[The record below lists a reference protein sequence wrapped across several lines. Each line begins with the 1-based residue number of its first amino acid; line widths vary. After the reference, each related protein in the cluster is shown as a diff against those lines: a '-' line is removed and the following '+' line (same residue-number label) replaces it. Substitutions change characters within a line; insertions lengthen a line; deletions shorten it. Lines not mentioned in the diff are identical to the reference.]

1 MILVDAQRVTMSRPD
16 RALFTDLSVTVS
28 SGDRLGVVGINGSGK
43 TTLLQVLAGRRL
55 PESGQVIRGGSVRI
69 AYLDQNPELP
79 DGPVRA
85 AVGDSWEADSVLDK
99 LGMGALSDAPTTSL
113 SGGQR
118 KRVALA
124 RTLVGESD
132 LLILDEP
139 TNHLD
144 IEGIA
149 WLEERLAGFRGGLV
163 LVTHDRHLL
172 DRLTTKVVE
181 IDRGSSYVHLGGY
194 ASYLLARAER
204 EARTAETETK
214 RRNLARRELEWLRRG
229 APART
234 SKPRARIE
242 AATAIVNGRPPE
254 AARQGDLDLLFAQTP
269 RLGNT
274 VVELHSVGH
283 GWHEGS
289 SLFSG
294 VELAIDPRERLGV
307 LGPNGAGKSTLLE
320 IIAGRIT
327 PREGRVVTGPTV
339 RLGYYDQ
346 LGASLDPDLRAI
358 EVVAGP
364 NRQPDWSD
372 EAFLRRFWFDKDAMW
387 AQVGTLSGGERR
399 RLQLVATLAGRPNVL
414 LLDEPT
420 NDLDLDTLRALEEFL
435 EDWPGALLAVSHD
448 RAFLER
454 TVSDVIVLDGKGFA
468 GRWPGGHQAWLESFR
483 ASHRVTSA
491 GGPGGQSGSARRGH
505 RGDTRQPRVA
515 ERRSPST
522 LRRLIKE
529 AERDLARLE
538 RRRSELDGALAIAS
552 DHRELGRLGTELA
565 DLTEALHQA
574 EERWLTLAGEAE
586 G

>member
-16 RALFTDLSVTVS
+16 RPLFTELSVTVS

-43 TTLLQVLAGRRL
+43 STLLQVLAGSRS
-55 PESGQVIRGGSVRI
+55 PESGQVTRGASVRI
-69 AYLDQNPELP
+69 GCLDQNPELP
-79 DGPVRA
+79 PGPVRA
-85 AVGDSWEADSVLDK
+85 AVGESWEAAAVLEK
-99 LGMGALSDAPTTSL
+99 LGMGPLSDVPTSTL

-124 RTLVGESD
+124 RTLVTESD

-181 IDRGSSYVHLGGY
+181 IDRGASYVHLGGY
-194 ASYLLARAER
+194 ASYLAARAER
-204 EARTAETETK
+204 ESRAAETESK

-242 AATAIVNGRPPE
+242 AASAIVNGRAPDP
-254 AARQGDLDLLFAQTP
+254 ARQGDIDLLFARTP

-274 VVELHSVGH
+274 VVELHGVGH
-283 GWHEGS
+283 GWGGGPA
-289 SLFSG
+289 LFTG
-294 VELAIDPRERLGV
+294 VDLGLDPRERLGV

-320 IIAGRIT
+320 IIAGRLA

-339 RLGYYDQ
+339 ELGYYDQ
-346 LGASLDPDLRAI
+346 LGQSLDPDLRAI

-364 NRQPDWSD
+364 TRQPDWSD
-372 EAFLRRFWFDKDAMW
+372 EAFLRRFWFDKDAMY
-387 AQVGTLSGGERR
+387 APVGTLSGGERR
-399 RLQLVATLAGRPNVL
+399 RLQLVATLARRPNVL

-420 NDLDLDTLRALEEFL
+420 NDLDLDTLRALEDFL
-435 EDWPGALLAVSHD
+435 EDWPGALVAVSHD

-454 TVSDVIVLDGKGFA
+454 TVADVIVLDGRGFA
-468 GRWPGGHQAWLESFR
+468 GRWPGGHQAWLDSFR
-483 ASHRVTSA
+483 AANNETDRQAVWA
-491 GGPGGQSGSARRGH
+491 GSNR
-505 RGDTRQPRVA
+505 RGDTRSPRLT

-522 LRRLIKE
+522 LRRLLKE
-529 AERDLARLE
+529 AERDVAQLE
-538 RRRSELDGALAIAS
+538 RRRTQLDDALGGAS
-552 DHRELGRLGTELA
+552 DHLELGRLGTELA
-565 DLTEALHQA
+565 EVNDALHQA
-574 EERWLTLAGEAE
+574 EERWLELAAEAE